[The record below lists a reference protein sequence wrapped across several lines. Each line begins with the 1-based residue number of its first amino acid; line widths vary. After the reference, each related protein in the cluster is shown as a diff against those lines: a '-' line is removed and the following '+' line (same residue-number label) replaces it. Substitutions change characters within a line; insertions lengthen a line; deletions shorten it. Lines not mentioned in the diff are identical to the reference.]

1 MTRSLTFP
9 IKEHVA
15 ITNKMTGSQMHWAPR
30 LVQLISSFWQLL
42 MFSSPHRRPK
52 EIFSVIFKC
61 YVIIC
66 FEELKP
72 PPVYVWNVL
81 HYWTQMVWNHLFYWV
96 IFRCTCQ
103 GSGPVC
109 FYILIPSLVKNNN
122 LLLEKPFATDYF
134 SPVSRL
140 ITRPSE
146 LTQWR
151 NRQERKL

>member
-1 MTRSLTFP
+1 
-9 IKEHVA
+9 
-15 ITNKMTGSQMHWAPR
+15 
-30 LVQLISSFWQLL
+30 
-42 MFSSPHRRPK
+42 MFSSPHRRPT

-103 GSGPVC
+103 GSGPVY

-140 ITRPSE
+140 ITRTSD

-151 NRQERKL
+151 NRQEGKTLKNISRECKSRSREDIALTLEFFSWSYYPNTVNHFRKEY